1 MRDASLSYRNNS
13 VTSLDED
20 FWNTAFTLYTPS
32 TDPSADTSQPS
43 ESRPVRGAHPRQK
56 TRKADKTEA
65 DKTDTDG
72 SKPLIPEFL
81 QPVLRQI
88 ILAGKSM
95 EMLQALGRLGDIV
108 EDHQTK
114 GKGGGFVKF
123 ESVSSGYLTMSQNI
137 LKGLR

>member
-1 MRDASLSYRNNS
+1 M
-13 VTSLDED
+13 
-20 FWNTAFTLYTPS
+20 
-32 TDPSADTSQPS
+32 
-43 ESRPVRGAHPRQK
+43 RQK

-65 DKTDTDG
+65 DKTETDG

-114 GKGGGFVKF
+114 GKRFKSF
-123 ESVSSGYLTMSQNI
+123 NFQHYFKI
-137 LKGLR
+137 